1 MSPSRRSLL
10 TRLFL
15 AAAIVALPLFG
26 AAGARAQS
34 YPTHPVTLIVP
45 FAAGSTSDLIGRIL
59 AERLSTNLGQRV
71 VVDNRGGAGGILAA
85 EYVARAAPDGYTLL
99 FGTIATHGISP
110 AIYTKVNYDPIED
123 FEPVAGFGTAA
134 NVLVVPA
141 SLPVKTLAE
150 LNAYLRA
157 YPDKANYASSGSG
170 SSAHLSGALLMARE
184 NIKATHVPYRGGAQA
199 LTDLLRGDVQLM
211 FYQVLPVLAHIKAGT
226 LRALAITSP
235 RRNPALPDVPTMKE
249 AGLDDFE
256 VSAWFGV
263 YAPKKTSAE
272 IVAKLNA
279 EIVRVAAMPEVHQVM
294 NEQGADSWSGTPQ
307 QLLAHTKSELARWQ
321 KAVDLAGAK
330 LAQ

>member
-1 MSPSRRSLL
+1 MPPTRRGFLN
-10 TRLFL
+10 RVIL
-15 AAAIVALPLFG
+15 AAAVFSLPWLGAG
-26 AAGARAQS
+26 AAHAQA
-34 YPTHPVTLIVP
+34 YPERPVTLIIP

-59 AERLSTNLGQRV
+59 AERLSTALGQRV
-71 VVDNRGGAGGILAA
+71 VVDNRGGAGGVLAA
-85 EYVARAAPDGYTLL
+85 ENVARAAPDGYTLL

-110 AIYTKVNYDPIED
+110 AIYPKVGYDPVAD

-141 SLPVKTLAE
+141 SLPVKSLTE
-150 LNAYLRA
+150 LTAYLRA
-157 YPDKANYASSGSG
+157 NPDKANYASSGSG

-199 LTDLLRGDVQLM
+199 LTDLLRGDVQMM

-235 RRNPALPDVPTMKE
+235 KRNPALPDVPTMKE

-263 YAPKKTSAE
+263 YAPRKTPAD
-272 IVAKLNA
+272 IVVKLNA
-279 EIVRVAAMPEVHQVM
+279 EIVRVAAMPEVHRVM